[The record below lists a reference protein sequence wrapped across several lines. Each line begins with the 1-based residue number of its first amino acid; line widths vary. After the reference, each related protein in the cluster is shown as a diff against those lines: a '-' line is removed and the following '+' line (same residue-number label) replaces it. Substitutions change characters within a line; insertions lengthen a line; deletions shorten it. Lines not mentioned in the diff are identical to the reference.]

1 MAERRRTKRS
11 VLSSLCVVT
20 ALLASLPARLDAA
33 EFGCKLVPNDR
44 GLSEKILQCGDSLTV
59 RPAAGARYHVISKT
73 GQPLPTGIRLDD
85 GAILIEFHPTP
96 AEPNFEILTP
106 LAVAAVR
113 GTKWAM
119 DVVKTKTST
128 LVLDGSVAV
137 TSRRLNQYVVLGPGE
152 GVDISAGD
160 TTLVQKRWG
169 EPRVRALM
177 SRFGE

>member
-1 MAERRRTKRS
+1 MAEQRRTSRS
-11 VLSSLCVVT
+11 ILASLGLAT
-20 ALLASLPARLDAA
+20 ALLGLLDLSPRAA
-33 EFGCKLVPNDR
+33 EFGCRLVPNDR
-44 GLSEKILQCGDSLTV
+44 GLAEKTLQCGDSLTI
-59 RPAAGARYHVISKT
+59 RPAAGAKYHVIPKAR
-73 GQPLPTGIRLDD
+73 QPLPAGVRLDD

-106 LAVAAVR
+106 LAIAAVR

-119 DVVKTKTST
+119 EVVKAKTST
-128 LVLDGSVAV
+128 LVLAGSVAV
-137 TSRRLNQYVVLGPGE
+137 TSRRLNEYVVLGPGE
-152 GVDISAGD
+152 GVDISVGD